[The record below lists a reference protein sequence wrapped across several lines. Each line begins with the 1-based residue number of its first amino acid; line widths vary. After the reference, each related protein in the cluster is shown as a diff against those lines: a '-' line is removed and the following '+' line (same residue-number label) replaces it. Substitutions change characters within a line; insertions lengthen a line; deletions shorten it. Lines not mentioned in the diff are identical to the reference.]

1 MDMIDILGG
10 ILGEKA
16 GKSGRGSDVLKDIF
30 GRSSRRSSPSKI
42 PTEEQIEKQAR
53 ELEDMLSV
61 AKDRH
66 DRYQAPSNERR
77 EPAPREPSSREP
89 SSREPSS
96 REPSSSGS
104 SSKESGERALILIRA
119 MVNAAKAD
127 GQIDDDE
134 QKKIISRLSDRSR
147 ETIDFLRQ
155 EFARP
160 VNVGEFARSVPLGME
175 QQVYMLSLIT
185 MDLNTAGEAQYLTE
199 LSDALRIS
207 PEVRNQI
214 HERVG
219 APSIY

>member
-16 GKSGRGSDVLKDIF
+16 GKSGRGSDVLKDMF
-30 GRSSRRSSPSKI
+30 GRSARRGSTSKI
-42 PTEEQIEKQAR
+42 PTEAEIEQQAR

-66 DRYQAPSNERR
+66 DRYQTPSSERSQ
-77 EPAPREPSSREP
+77 PAPRQSSPAQPEPNEPSS
-89 SSREPSS
+89 
-96 REPSSSGS
+96 
-104 SSKESGERALILIRA
+104 KASGERALILIRA

-127 GQIDDDE
+127 GQIDAEE
-134 QKKIISRLSDRSR
+134 QKRILSRLSDRSQD
-147 ETIDFLRQ
+147 TIDFLRE

-160 VNVGEFARSVPLGME
+160 VKVGEFARSVPLGME

-185 MDLNTAGEAQYLTE
+185 MDLNTSDEAQYLTE

-214 HERVG
+214 HDRVG

>member
-77 EPAPREPSSREP
+77 EAAPREPAP
-89 SSREPSS
+89 

-127 GQIDDDE
+127 GQIDNDE
-134 QKKIISRLSDRSR
+134 QQKIISRLSDRSR

>member
-30 GRSSRRSSPSKI
+30 GRSTRRSSPSKI

-77 EPAPREPSSREP
+77 EAAPREPAP
-89 SSREPSS
+89 

-127 GQIDDDE
+127 GQIDNDE
-134 QKKIISRLSDRSR
+134 QQKIISRLSDRSR

>member
-1 MDMIDILGG
+1 MDMIDILGS

-16 GKSGRGSDVLKDIF
+16 GKSGRGSDVLKDMF
-30 GRSSRRSSPSKI
+30 GRSARRGSTSKI
-42 PTEEQIEKQAR
+42 PTEAEIEHQAR

-66 DRYQAPSNERR
+66 DRYQTPSAERSKSVPR
-77 EPAPREPSSREP
+77 QSSPAQPEPSE
-89 SSREPSS
+89 
-96 REPSSSGS
+96 S
-104 SSKESGERALILIRA
+104 SSKASGERALILIRA

-127 GQIDDDE
+127 GQIDAEE
-134 QKKIISRLSDRSR
+134 QKKILSRLSDRSQ
-147 ETIDFLRQ
+147 ETIDFLRE

-160 VNVGEFARSVPLGME
+160 VKVGEFARSVPLGME

-185 MDLNTAGEAQYLTE
+185 MDLNTSGEAQYLTE

-214 HERVG
+214 HDRVG

>member
-77 EPAPREPSSREP
+77 EPAP
-89 SSREPSS
+89 REPSS

-207 PEVRNQI
+207 PEVRKQI

>member
-16 GKSGRGSDVLKDIF
+16 GRSGRGSDVLKDIF
-30 GRSSRRSSPSKI
+30 GRSARRGGTSKI
-42 PTEEQIEKQAR
+42 PTEAEIEQQAR

-66 DRYQAPSNERR
+66 DRYQAPSSERSQR
-77 EPAPREPSSREP
+77 SPSQPAPSQPAPSQPAPGEP
-89 SSREPSS
+89 
-96 REPSSSGS
+96 

-127 GQIDDDE
+127 GQIDEEE
-134 QKKIISRLSDRSR
+134 QKKILSRLSDRSQ

-160 VNVGEFARSVPLGME
+160 VKVGEFARSVPLGME

-185 MDLNTAGEAQYLTE
+185 MDLDTAGEAKYLTE
-199 LSDALRIS
+199 LSEALRIS

-214 HERVG
+214 HDRVG

>member
-77 EPAPREPSSREP
+77 EPAPREPSS
-89 SSREPSS
+89 
-96 REPSSSGS
+96 SGS

-119 MVNAAKAD
+119 TVNAAKAD

>member
-30 GRSSRRSSPSKI
+30 GRSARRGGTSKI
-42 PTEEQIEKQAR
+42 PTEAEIEQQAR

-66 DRYQAPSNERR
+66 DRYQTPSNERPQSAPSR
-77 EPAPREPSSREP
+77 PVPSQPAPSEP
-89 SSREPSS
+89 
-96 REPSSSGS
+96 

-127 GQIDDDE
+127 GQIDEEE
-134 QKKIISRLSDRSR
+134 QKKILSRLSDRSQ

-160 VNVGEFARSVPLGME
+160 VKVGEFARSVPLGME

-185 MDLNTAGEAQYLTE
+185 MDLNTAGEAKYLTE

-214 HERVG
+214 HDRVG

>member
-16 GKSGRGSDVLKDIF
+16 GKSGRGSDVLKDMF
-30 GRSSRRSSPSKI
+30 GRSARRGSTSKI
-42 PTEEQIEKQAR
+42 PTEAEIEQQAR

-66 DRYQAPSNERR
+66 DRYQTPSSERSQ
-77 EPAPREPSSREP
+77 PAPRQSSPAQPEPSEPSS
-89 SSREPSS
+89 
-96 REPSSSGS
+96 
-104 SSKESGERALILIRA
+104 KASGERALILIRA

-127 GQIDDDE
+127 GQIDAEE
-134 QKKIISRLSDRSR
+134 QKKILSRLSDRSQ
-147 ETIDFLRQ
+147 ETIDFLRE

-160 VNVGEFARSVPLGME
+160 VKVGEFARSVPLGME

-185 MDLNTAGEAQYLTE
+185 MDLNTSDEAQYLTE

-214 HERVG
+214 HDRVG